1 MSPEYYRHR
10 AEECCRNAIRAEEIE
25 RRLHWLEAA
34 ARWLSLARQQ
44 GCLPPRQAGMLSP
57 DSHKSGRTMKT
68 AVD

>member
-10 AEECCRNAIRAEEIE
+10 AEECCCNAIRAEDIE

-44 GCLPPRQAGMLSP
+44 RVLEPREGQASFAAEV
-57 DSHKSGRTMKT
+57 R
-68 AVD
+68 